1 MRMRYIRTTK
11 RLNNELHGNSI
22 CLHTKTA
29 HTFVVWAAVFITVVM
44 GYDGNV
50 KAWLFVMCIISL

>member
-29 HTFVVWAAVFITVVM
+29 HTFIVWADNELHLTICCFCDGVVCCL
-44 GYDGNV
+44 V
-50 KAWLFVMCIISL
+50 